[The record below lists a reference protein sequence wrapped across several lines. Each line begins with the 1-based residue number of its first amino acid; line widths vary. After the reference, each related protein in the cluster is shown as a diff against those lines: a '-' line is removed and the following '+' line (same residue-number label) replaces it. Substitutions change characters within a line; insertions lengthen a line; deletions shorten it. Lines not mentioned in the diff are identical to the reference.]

1 MSHLDATVFRRPW
14 TDVRSGRNFTGT
26 DPRVPREGAMARD
39 SLFGEGI
46 IWSGRAEALSTPPM
60 YRALAWA
67 SAGVGVVTLLF
78 AAVVARG
85 LGADVSG
92 MLVFAAW
99 CATLALLAWRVPQWW
114 QSKAE
119 YLVTDRHVIWR
130 RGAIRRTIDRNAI
143 SYARIRWH
151 KGSSGVGDLVL
162 VRAVPTGAL
171 RRTLSLTLSGV
182 RAPDRVWAQV
192 RGLEPPL
199 GSGARPLPQRLDA
212 GERVLWSGMPKA
224 SPWTTRRAV
233 AMVIALALLGAALHS
248 AIRAVPPVLRV
259 LGLHTLGVPLSVL
272 FVAGVSV
279 ATLLVAVA
287 GSGVFWWAALRPRRL
302 AAATRYFVTT
312 TRVLICRGRE
322 ELSLDRSRIA
332 YVIATES
339 AGLADVFLVLDGPQ
353 ARALAPSGAFGETP
367 ERDTLL
373 PVLSSI
379 EDADG
384 AVEVLRVP
392 EPLDQA
398 A

>member
-1 MSHLDATVFRRPW
+1 MSAPHATVFRPLW
-14 TDVRSGRNFTGT
+14 TYVRSGRNFPGS
-26 DPRVPREGAMARD
+26 MARD

-46 IWSGRAEALSTPPM
+46 VWSGRAEVLSTPPV
-60 YRALAWA
+60 YRALAWG
-67 SAGVGVVTLLF
+67 SAGVGVVAVLF
-78 AAVVARG
+78 AVVVARG
-85 LGADVSG
+85 LGVDVSG
-92 MLVFAAW
+92 MLAFAAW
-99 CATLALLAWRVPQWW
+99 CATLALLAWRVPRWW

-119 YLVTDRHVIWR
+119 YLVTDKHVIWR
-130 RGAIRRTIDRNAI
+130 RGALRRTIERSAI

-151 KGSSGVGDLVL
+151 AGSAGVGDLVL

-171 RRTLSLTLSGV
+171 RRTLSLTLTGV
-182 RAPDRVWAQV
+182 RAPDRVWALV
-192 RGLEPPL
+192 RGVEPPL
-199 GSGARPLPQRLDA
+199 GDGARPLPQRLDA
-212 GERVLWSGMPKA
+212 GERVLWSGTPKA
-224 SPWTTRRAV
+224 SPWTTRRAF
-233 AMVIALALLGAALHS
+233 AMILALFLLGVALLS
-248 AIRAVPPVLRV
+248 AVRSVPPVLRV

-287 GSGVFWWAALRPRRL
+287 GSGVFWWAAVRPRRL
-302 AAATRYFVTT
+302 ASETRYFVTT
-312 TRVLICRGRE
+312 TRVLICRGQE

-332 YVIATES
+332 YVIATEH

-353 ARALAPSGAFGETP
+353 ARALAPGGAFGEAP

-379 EDADG
+379 EDGDG

-392 EPLDQA
+392 EALNQA